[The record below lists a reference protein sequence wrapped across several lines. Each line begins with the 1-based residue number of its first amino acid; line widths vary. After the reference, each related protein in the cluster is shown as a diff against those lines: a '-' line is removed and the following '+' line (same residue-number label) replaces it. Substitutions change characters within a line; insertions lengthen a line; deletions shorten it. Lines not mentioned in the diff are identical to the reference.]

1 MCLLVCYSRLAVF
14 ILFYFYFL
22 FQIHVGEFPLKDWK
36 NFWSG
41 PNGVASVCKDKLSL
55 AISYKVG
62 KWTSFP
68 AVLKD
73 SSSMKSYCKF
83 SGEHFHPATMSL
95 FFKYIVERT
104 TNVTL
109 VTSAL

>member
-1 MCLLVCYSRLAVF
+1 MWVSS
-14 ILFYFYFL
+14 
-22 FQIHVGEFPLKDWK
+22 HWKDWK

-109 VTSAL
+109 ATSAL